1 LVIGALIASVVL
13 GMWEMIVEAVLHV
26 GQDAVAGFFSPVE
39 YIAATVLGGF
49 NNPNFYPAGQL
60 PPVQALPIVL
70 GLMGHM
76 MNSVLL
82 GLVFFGV
89 VSSLSRSRAT
99 SLIAG
104 LVYGVAVF
112 VLMWF
117 VVLPVV
123 DPVMLR
129 VSFVAFLAGHMMFGL
144 GLGLTRTW
152 ASPA

>member
-1 LVIGALIASVVL
+1 LIAGVVL
-13 GMWEMIVEAVLHV
+13 GMWQMTLEGILHA
-26 GQDAVAGFFSPVE
+26 GQGFFAGLFSPVE

-49 NNPNFYPAGQL
+49 NNPSFYPAGRL

-76 MNSVLL
+76 MNSVIL
-82 GLVFFGV
+82 GLIFFGI
-89 VSSLSRSRAT
+89 VSGLRHDRVT

-104 LVYGVAVF
+104 LVYGVIIF

-117 VVLPVV
+117 VVLPFV

-129 VSFVAFLAGHMMFGL
+129 VSFVAFLIGHMMFGL
-144 GLGLTRTW
+144 GLGLTRIW
-152 ASPA
+152 ASLAQA